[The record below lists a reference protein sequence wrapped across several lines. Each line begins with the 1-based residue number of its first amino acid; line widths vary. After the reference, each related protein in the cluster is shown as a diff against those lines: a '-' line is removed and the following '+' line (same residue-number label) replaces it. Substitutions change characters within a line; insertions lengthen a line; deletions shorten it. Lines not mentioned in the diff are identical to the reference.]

1 MANENAGGIYYEVGA
16 DVADLLTGAKQAN
29 DALAGIEKAAGKA
42 SDGLKAADDS
52 AKKAGDSIGGA
63 GKEASTAAR
72 VIERLGNE
80 VAVLAEQQD
89 KGARSAAVLSA
100 QLAAGEGASQ
110 EQVRTIGQLAGKL
123 FDAKQQM
130 DDSAKAALQNAQSM
144 KQAAQEYQRTEGA
157 ISSLERNLDLA
168 ITEMESGSRAAAVL
182 AAQLQAGAGATQEQ
196 RARIELLAG
205 SLYDMKAAQDA
216 ASRAASEQAKS
227 AAAQARAL
235 AQEASEAA
243 KVRDAARSLR
253 MQIAVLDEEQKNG
266 ARSAA
271 MLSARLRAGSSATA
285 AQREEIGELAGK
297 IYDLNQAINES
308 SKANDSA
315 SDSGDGLKSTLT
327 AVASAFSVQK
337 IIDWA
342 IAFLEVADTMTQMEA
357 RIKRLSPTLE
367 DAKNNF
373 TALASISSQS
383 GSSLSET
390 TRLWENLTASLKDS
404 SATNGQILSLTET
417 LQKIGRVG
425 GSSAEETQSALRQFG
440 QSISSGKIQAE
451 EFNSIIEQTPEL
463 ARQMAAGLG
472 ISTGELRSRMLEG
485 KLSAEDAL
493 NAIMSRSSQVD
504 AEFAKLPRT
513 LEQSNNTLQTSFN
526 LLIKQLNEVSG
537 ATNVVVRV
545 IDSLSAAIDQL
556 SGKAATANQQMA
568 ELTST
573 GEMYARRAK
582 TWAAIGLDGWAE
594 QAQGVSALS
603 NRAAML
609 VGDLDAV
616 TKAGKQA
623 ANNQPIKIA
632 GSGGDDKEV
641 QKLEKNTKRKLELS
655 RLEGEARARLQA
667 QYDAEDAGI
676 KDSGRIKALQDEYA
690 ATERNASA
698 KKTSN
703 AEGKKSETQ
712 QEAINNK
719 LAELQQRASLAAGST
734 AELSRQQVIL
744 RAEQSL
750 GEGATKQQIQLAGE
764 LAAKAYDT
772 AAALKAQTEADK
784 ARMSLQNQFQQ
795 IQKTAK
801 PSMAADETY
810 KQQML
815 AIEQY
820 KMAYPQSI
828 AEAEAARAAIEKQYR
843 DNRTALMWA
852 EWQQQS
858 QAATVFG
865 EALDTSLNTVSSSI
879 TGVLNG
885 TQSINEGLANVANT
899 VLSSVV
905 NSFVQMGAEWVK
917 SAIMGQTAQ
926 VAAISTTTAASV
938 AGTATTTAASVSS
951 AAATTTAW
959 TPAAIVASIGSFGG
973 AAAIGIGA
981 VIAAM
986 ALSSSL
992 AGKRKNGGPVRAGS
1006 MYQVGEGG
1014 MPEIYQAS
1022 SGRQYMIPGDNGSV
1036 ISNKDMMSGSG
1047 TSGGGLVVYNN
1058 IQNNSSANVSSSAQ
1072 QNADGS
1078 LTISTFIQDMY
1089 NGGPM
1094 SQSIGSTFNTQRKAN
1109 E

>member
-42 SDGLKAADDS
+42 SDGLKATDDS

-196 RARIELLAG
+196 RSRIELLAG

-243 KVRDAARSLR
+243 KVRGAAQSLR

-271 MLSARLRAGSSATA
+271 MLSARLQAGSSATA
-285 AQREEIGELAGK
+285 AQRKEIGELAGK
-297 IYDLNQAINES
+297 LYDLRNAQDQNVKS
-308 SKANDSA
+308 SS
-315 SDSGDGLKSTLT
+315 GLKTGLT
-327 AVASAFSVQK
+327 AIAAAISVAQIVSYAK
-337 IIDWA
+337 
-342 IAFLEVADTMTQMEA
+342 AFLETADAMTQLQA
-357 RIKRLSPTLE
+357 RIDRLSPS
-367 DAKNNF
+367 AKEGAATF
-373 TALASISSQS
+373 QSLSMIASQS
-383 GSSLSET
+383 GASLQET
-390 TRLWENLTASLKDS
+390 TKLWEQLTTSLKS
-404 SATNGQILSLTET
+404 AGATNGQVLALTDT
-417 LQKIGRVG
+417 LQKIGRIG
-425 GSSAEETQSALRQFG
+425 GSSTEEMSNALRQFG
-440 QSISSGKIQAE
+440 QSIASGTIRAE
-451 EFNSIIEQTPEL
+451 EFNSILEQMPEL
-463 ARQMAAGLG
+463 ARQIASGLG
-472 ISTGELRSRMLEG
+472 ISVGELRKRMLEG

-493 NAIMSRSSQVD
+493 NAIMSRTSEVNS
-504 AEFAKLPRT
+504 EFEKLPRT
-513 LEQSNNTLQTSFN
+513 VGQ
-526 LLIKQLNEVSG
+526 
-537 ATNVVVRV
+537 ATNSLTIAFSELVKSINDATGASGLMVKV
-545 IDSLSAAIDQL
+545 IDDLASVIDHL
-556 SGKAATANQQMA
+556 SGKAETASQKMA
-568 ELTST
+568 DLNST
-573 GEMYARRAK
+573 GEMYARRAR
-582 TWAAIGLDGWAE
+582 TWAAIGLDGWSE

-603 NRAAML
+603 NKAAML

-623 ANNQPIKIA
+623 ANNQPIKV
-632 GSGGDDKEV
+632 GSAGGDSSQL
-641 QKLEKNTKRKLELS
+641 QKLEKNTKRKLQLS
-655 RLEGEARARLQA
+655 KLEGEARARLQA
-667 QYDAEDAGI
+667 QYDAEDAGVN
-676 KDSGRIKALQDEYA
+676 DAARIKALQDEYA
-690 ATERNASA
+690 ATERNTSA

-712 QEAINNK
+712 QAAINNK

-938 AGTATTTAASVSS
+938 AGTATTTAASTTA
-951 AAATTTAW
+951 AAATTAAW

-973 AAAIGIGA
+973 AAAIGLAA
-981 VIAAM
+981 VVAAL
-986 ALSSSL
+986 AFSGGLS
-992 AGKRKNGGPVRAGS
+992 GKRKNGGPVSAGG
-1006 MYQVGEGG
+1006 MYQVGEGNK
-1014 MPEIYQAS
+1014 PEIYQAS
-1022 SGRQYMIPGDNGSV
+1022 NGRQYMIPGDSGSV

-1078 LTISTFIQDMY
+1078 LTISTFISDME

-1094 SQSIGSTFNTQRKAN
+1094 AQSIGNNFNTQRKAN

>member
-42 SDGLKAADDS
+42 SDGLKATDDS

-196 RARIELLAG
+196 RSRIELLAG

-243 KVRDAARSLR
+243 KVRGAAQSLR

-271 MLSARLRAGSSATA
+271 MLSARLQAGSSATA
-285 AQREEIGELAGK
+285 AQRKEIGELAGK
-297 IYDLNQAINES
+297 LYDLRNAQDQNVKS
-308 SKANDSA
+308 SS
-315 SDSGDGLKSTLT
+315 GLKTGLT
-327 AVASAFSVQK
+327 AIAAAISVAQIVSYAK
-337 IIDWA
+337 
-342 IAFLEVADTMTQMEA
+342 AFLETADAMTQLQA
-357 RIKRLSPTLE
+357 RIDRLSPS
-367 DAKNNF
+367 AKEGAATF
-373 TALASISSQS
+373 QSLAMIASSS
-383 GSSLSET
+383 GSSLQET
-390 TRLWENLTASLKDS
+390 TKLWEQLTSSLKGAG
-404 SATNGQILSLTET
+404 ATNGQVLALTDT
-417 LQKIGRVG
+417 LQKIGRIG
-425 GSSAEETQSALRQFG
+425 GSSTEEMSNALRQFG
-440 QSISSGKIQAE
+440 QSISGGTIRAE
-451 EFNSIIEQTPEL
+451 EFNSILEQMPEL
-463 ARQMAAGLG
+463 ARQIAAGLG
-472 ISTGELRSRMLEG
+472 ISAANAVGELRKRMLEG

-493 NAIMSRSSQVD
+493 NAIMSRTSDVNS
-504 AEFAKLPRT
+504 EFEKLPRT
-513 LEQSNNTLQTSFN
+513 TGQ
-526 LLIKQLNEVSG
+526 
-537 ATNVVVRV
+537 ATNSLSIAFQELVKQVNDATGASGLLVKV
-545 IDSLSAAIDQL
+545 IDSLTSSIDHL
-556 SGKAATANQQMA
+556 TGKAATATQQMA

-573 GEMYARRAK
+573 GEMYARRAR

-609 VGDLDAV
+609 VGDLNAV
-616 TKAGKQA
+616 TQAGKKA

-641 QKLEKNTKRKLELS
+641 QKLEKNTKRKMELS

-690 ATERNASA
+690 ATERNTSA

-703 AEGKKSETQ
+703 AEGKKTETQ
-712 QEAINNK
+712 QAAINNK
-719 LAELQQRASLAAGST
+719 LAELQQRSSLAAGST

-938 AGTATTTAASVSS
+938 AGTATTTAASTT
-951 AAATTTAW
+951 AAATTTAAW

-973 AAAIGIGA
+973 AAAIGLAA
-981 VIAAM
+981 VVAAL
-986 ALSSSL
+986 AFSGGLS
-992 AGKRKNGGPVRAGS
+992 GKRKNGGPVRAGS

-1078 LTISTFIQDMY
+1078 LTISTFISDMQ